1 MCRASQPHEVLS
13 QRPPR
18 CSTLSCATPDAPV
31 AAALLVVS
39 GPADASAAAV
49 SVTPAAAAF
58 APAEAAAAAAA
69 HRRKLS
75 CTAFCVFSCLFFSL
89 DVVAAAAASRVV
101 AAAPVAAVAGKG
113 RAAATAVAAHRLPDW
128 RAAAVTAG
136 CKRKIL

>member
-18 CSTLSCATPDAPV
+18 CSTLSCATPDAPA
-31 AAALLVVS
+31 AAALPVVS
-39 GPADASAAAV
+39 CPADTSAAAV

-58 APAEAAAAAAA
+58 APAEAAVAAA

-75 CTAFCVFSCLFFSL
+75 CTAFCAFSCLFFSL

-101 AAAPVAAVAGKG
+101 AAALVAVVAGKG